1 MRESHTQQTVKQII
15 VEYYVLY
22 NYYENYKYIQFIEND
37 SEEAVIKKRENKRKE
52 IMQIIMS
59 FPTEV
64 KSELGFQE

>member
-22 NYYENYKYIQFIEND
+22 NYYEKYKYIQFIEND
-37 SEEAVIKKRENKRKE
+37 TEEAVIKKRENKRKE

>member
-37 SEEAVIKKRENKRKE
+37 TEEAVIKKRENKRKE